1 MLAGY
6 LPRKSRL
13 ENRPLPYIAEQPEK
27 ISKKVFWNL
36 QLLNPDANGKFTG
49 DASKAFLDL
58 STDPSAP
65 RELVAVVAKSR

>member
-1 MLAGY
+1 MPINRTGLAGRHT
-6 LPRKSRL
+6 LLHL
-13 ENRPLPYIAEQPEK
+13 E
-27 ISKKVFWNL
+27 L

-65 RELVAVVAKSR
+65 RELVAALAKPR